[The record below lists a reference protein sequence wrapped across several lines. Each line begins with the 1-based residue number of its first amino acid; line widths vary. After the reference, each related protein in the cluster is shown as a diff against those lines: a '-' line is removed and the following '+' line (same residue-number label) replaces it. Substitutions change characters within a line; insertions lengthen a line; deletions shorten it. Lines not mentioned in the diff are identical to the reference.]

1 MATAETQREEFEPG
15 GAAHLPEE
23 DQGHPGPRQYV
34 IVALTLAIVTAM
46 EVGLFYVNFLP
57 NAVVTASLLI
67 LMVIKFALV
76 VLWFMHLRFDSPIYK
91 RLFLTGLILATSVF
105 VIVLLT
111 FGVFLPDA

>member
-23 DQGHPGPRQYV
+23 DAGHPGPRQYV
-34 IVALTLAIVTAM
+34 IVALVLAALTAM
-46 EVGLFYVNFLP
+46 EVGLFYVDFLP
-57 NAVVTASLLI
+57 SPVVVASLMI
-67 LMVIKFALV
+67 LMVLKFATV

-91 RLFLTGLILATSVF
+91 RLFLTGIILATSVF
-105 VIVLLT
+105 IIVLLT